1 MADNKVKDK
10 AGKIKGILDGLNNND
25 EESEGNKSSKEEKSK
40 RIKEDKNKSSKEGK
54 KKRSFMLKNS
64 QIEKIYLLKAKNS
77 DMTMSEIVGQAIDEF
92 YESESEN

>member
-1 MADNKVKDK
+1 MADNKIKNK
-10 AGKIKGILDGLNNND
+10 AGDIKGIIDGFNNND

-40 RIKEDKNKSSKEGK
+40 GIKEDKNKSSKEGK